1 MRNKKQPDP
10 EPTPEQVAVERHV
23 EAMMNPRPSD
33 AVDPTNV
40 ATPVIVRTKATA
52 PIDIFQGLPAEKIPI
67 SSLKTAPEI
76 PGTAQASAKSKSIF
90 SSVEALNRP
99 PVQPVSAPVLS
110 KVSAVPASAPLVSAK
125 PVVPAP
131 SASTLPV
138 SLAQL
143 PKTSSLGGSIPHVP
157 STAITVDD
165 LARREEYTDAGI
177 DTVIADIVAKEGD
190 ELLAAEDA
198 NARRRPLQ
206 PIAKRASHSGRLK
219 RLLASKWLLLAI
231 PLILIALAAVPYS
244 RYKLAGLLIKKTLAV
259 TVVDS
264 KTNKPVS
271 GASVSFAALTTK
283 TNTAGQAE
291 LTVPV
296 GPGKL
301 SITKGYYHTYGL
313 HTTIGLGPTGGAR
326 TVNLVATGRQ
336 VPITIRNKLTNKPL
350 SGVTLKILQTSA
362 ISDSN
367 GRVSIVLPADQTT
380 ATAQISAPGYN
391 TRSLPIQITDS
402 LVPANVVTLTPAGSI
417 YFLSKASG
425 TIDVVKT
432 NLDGT
437 GRSVVLAGTGHE
449 DPANTNL
456 IASRDWHYVVL
467 RAHRD
472 VNQSGL
478 YLIDTATDKS
488 IQFDTSTSNYTSI
501 GWSGHNFV
509 YYLVKTGQPNSQSSR
524 EIIKS
529 YNAEQ
534 QQLNQLDQN
543 QVIGDSTSYGYQSFS
558 NFYVINSQL
567 VYNTQWYGGS
577 TSGTAYDL
585 SNQTDS
591 IRTVA
596 VAGGSKKD
604 IQTYSAAATRTVT
617 TAHVLPLTVEYAVAN
632 NGDGKPVYYSYNNN
646 SVTNNPA
653 VTATTFTKSYPAY
666 ELSPDS
672 TKNFWND
679 VVAGKQSLLI
689 GDKNAASPTT
699 VASAGEYTAY
709 GWYTSQY
716 LLLSRAGSGL
726 YIMPVETTGMTGT
739 PMKITDYYQPVVA
752 PSAYGGGF

>member
-10 EPTPEQVAVERHV
+10 EPTPEQVAVELHV
-23 EAMMNPRPSD
+23 EAMMNPRPLD
-33 AVDPTNV
+33 ASKTTSI
-40 ATPVIVRTKATA
+40 ASPVIVRTKPTA
-52 PIDIFQGLPAEKIPI
+52 PIDIFQGLPAEKIPVNA
-67 SSLKTAPEI
+67 LKTAPEI
-76 PGTAQASAKSKSIF
+76 PGSTKFAAKNKSIF

-99 PVQPVSAPVLS
+99 PVKPVAAAAPVKPSVVPVSAPL
-110 KVSAVPASAPLVSAK
+110 LSAK
-125 PVVPAP
+125 PNVAADL
-131 SASTLPV
+131 ASTIPT
-138 SLAQL
+138 SLVQL
-143 PKTSSLGGSIPHVP
+143 PKTSSLGGSNPRVP

-165 LARREEYTDAGI
+165 LARREEYTDAAI

-198 NARRRPLQ
+198 NAGRRPLL
-206 PIAKRASHSGRLK
+206 PIAKRAPGGVRARSILT
-219 RLLASKWLLLAI
+219 SKWLLLAI

-244 RYKLAGLLIKKTLAV
+244 RYKLAGLFIKKTLAI

-264 KTNKPVS
+264 KTNRPVS
-271 GASVSFAALTTK
+271 SASVSFDGLATK

-296 GPGKL
+296 GPGSL
-301 SITKGYYHTYGL
+301 SITKGYYHAYSL
-313 HTTIGLGPTGGAR
+313 HTTIGLGPTGGVR

-336 VPITIRNKLTNKPL
+336 VPITIRNKLTNKALP
-350 SGVTLKILQTSA
+350 GVTVKILNTSA
-362 ISDSN
+362 VSDSN
-367 GRVSIVLPADQTT
+367 GKVNIVLPADQTT
-380 ATAQISAPGYN
+380 DSAQLSAPGYN
-391 TRSLPIQITDS
+391 TRSLPIQITDVV
-402 LVPANVVTLTPAGSI
+402 VPANAVTLTPEGSI

-449 DPANTNL
+449 DPASTNL
-456 IASRDWHYVVL
+456 IASRDWRYVVL

-472 VNQSGL
+472 ASQSGL
-478 YLIDTATDKS
+478 YLIDTTTDKS

-509 YYLVKTGQPNSQSSR
+509 YYLVKTGQPNSQASR

-529 YNAEQ
+529 YNADQ

-543 QVIGDSTSYGYQSFS
+543 QVLGDSTSYGYQSFS

-567 VYNTQWYGGS
+567 VYNTQWYSGT

-604 IQTYSAAATRTVT
+604 IQTYAAASTTTVS
-617 TAHVLPLTVEYAVAN
+617 TAHVLPLTIDYAVAN
-632 NGDGKPVYYSYNNN
+632 NGNSKTTYYSYNTNA
-646 SVTNNPA
+646 VTNDPT
-653 VTATTFTKSYPAY
+653 VTATTFTKTYPAY
-666 ELSPDS
+666 KLSPDS

-679 VVAGKQSLLI
+679 VAAGKQSLLI

-709 GWYTSQY
+709 GWYTGQY